1 MNTKNFYS
9 MTDVSCAKLT
19 LSLYGQKDQFG
30 NDMVNIFHVLWA
42 ARVLIWFRNYLNK
55 VREFISALRTTWNNA
70 VSKVW
75 SLIRGKSLS
84 LPDVP

>member
-1 MNTKNFYS
+1 MQ
-9 MTDVSCAKLT
+9 DVSCAKMT
-19 LSLYGQKDQFG
+19 LSMFGQKDRFG

-55 VREFISALRTTWNNA
+55 VREFISVLRMSWNNA
-70 VSKVW
+70 VSRVW
-75 SLIRGKSLS
+75 NLIRIKAIV